1 MRHKLDPKQKTCIF
15 SMCIFS
21 ALIFVAYAL
30 TSTRARHF
38 LPAISACTNF
48 AQSMLYATR
57 LAVDFKHRRGMKM
70 VNQRQNE
77 MLVANQNRQS
87 LMPTYTADP
96 LSELRVRILQT
107 VSSQTMLLATF
118 KRFSLQTGTG
128 NSVISFN
135 NFKRGLKACGVT
147 LPESSI
153 VSLFN
158 RLDKDGDGH
167 IDLGEFASG
176 IFHKQH
182 TSLKST
188 KDHYVA
194 VCCPH
199 TVMVYVFLATHAS
212 VTRVSSYA

>member
-1 MRHKLDPKQKTCIF
+1 
-15 SMCIFS
+15 
-21 ALIFVAYAL
+21 
-30 TSTRARHF
+30 
-38 LPAISACTNF
+38 
-48 AQSMLYATR
+48 
-57 LAVDFKHRRGMKM
+57 M

-77 MLVANQNRQS
+77 MLVAQQNRKS
-87 LMPTYTADP
+87 LAPTYTADP
-96 LSELRVRILQT
+96 LTELRARIQQT

-147 LPESSI
+147 LPESSS

-167 IDLGEFASG
+167 IDLSEFANG
-176 IFHKQH
+176 IFHKQY

-188 KDHYVA
+188 QDHYVA
-194 VCCPH
+194 VCCPP
-199 TVMVYVFLATHAS
+199 TVVIHACLVIHSS
-212 VTRVSSYA
+212 VTRISGYV